1 VLARGLVETFE
12 HGAVQAFSDLES
24 ALERGDFT
32 TARRAA
38 HTLVGSSANMG
49 AVRLEAVAA
58 AMEHDAINQDGI
70 TLRPLVAAAQTR
82 LEAALA
88 ELKALLA
95 GVRA

>member
-1 VLARGLVETFE
+1 
-12 HGAVQAFSDLES
+12 
-24 ALERGDFT
+24 
-32 TARRAA
+32 
-38 HTLVGSSANMG
+38 
-49 AVRLEAVAA
+49 
-58 AMEHDAINQDGI
+58 MEHAAINQDGV